1 MVLGTFEALCITLP
15 PLLWALYWY
24 LTMPYDYWKK
34 RGIHYKEPTII
45 FGNIK
50 DRLLF
55 QKSFH
60 ENEMDI
66 YMSFKGHRFVGE

>member
-1 MVLGTFEALCITLP
+1 MVFGTFEALCITLP

-24 LTMPYDYWKK
+24 LTMTYDYWKK

-50 DRLLF
+50 DRILF
-55 QKSFH
+55 RKSFH
-60 ENEMDI
+60 EAQRDV
-66 YMSFKGHRFVGE
+66 YLSFKGHRFAGE